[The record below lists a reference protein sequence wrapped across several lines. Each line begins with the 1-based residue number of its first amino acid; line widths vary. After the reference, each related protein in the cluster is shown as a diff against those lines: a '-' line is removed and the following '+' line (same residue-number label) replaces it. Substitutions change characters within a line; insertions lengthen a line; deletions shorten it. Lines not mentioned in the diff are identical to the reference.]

1 MCWKAICKGVKQSSS
16 KKKEISVGGEG
27 GEGEEKCVGRSVV
40 KERSDK
46 VQIKKFEGRGGQKCS
61 GRIFA
66 SEQSNQAQKKKLWG
80 ERKNVLEEYL

>member
-1 MCWKAICKGVKQSSS
+1 MLEGYLQRSEAIKL
-16 KKKEISVGGEG
+16 KKNLGRG

-66 SEQSNQAQKKKLWG
+66 SEQSNRAQKKKLWG
-80 ERKNVLEEYL
+80 EWKNVLEEYL

>member
-1 MCWKAICKGVKQSSS
+1 MLEGYLQRSEAIKL
-16 KKKEISVGGEG
+16 KKKISVGGGRE

-66 SEQSNQAQKKKLWG
+66 SEQSNRAQKKKLWG
-80 ERKNVLEEYL
+80 EWKNVLEEYL